1 MSEQKLKQVVT
12 VFTKDV
18 KLGSFLGEEF
28 FSLFFAT
35 VFTKDLSLREDLF
48 PVSNKKVD

>member
-18 KLGSFLGEEF
+18 KLGSLKKKMNI
-28 FSLFFAT
+28 LRVFA
-35 VFTKDLSLREDLF
+35 SLREKATHKM
-48 PVSNKKVD
+48 VGSVC